1 MLPSAASVS
10 KCNQY
15 NFIQLMSRILL
26 SHSFQSIHYCSMCQS
41 PTIYYLHRTVYLS
54 CILLCN
60 CNKCLFISEIASKT
74 ESTRETVY
82 HTRQLSR
89 MLMKKGKAPKLGK
102 LDETNQ
108 PVIGTF
114 FFLWLISA
122 PCLVYFYRILQSYT
136 CY

>member
-10 KCNQY
+10 QCNQY
-15 NFIQLMSRILL
+15 YFIQLMSCILL
-26 SHSFQSIHYCSMCQS
+26 SHTFQSIHYCSVCQS
-41 PTIYYLHRTVYLS
+41 LTIYYLHCTVYLS
-54 CILLCN
+54 RILLCN
-60 CNKCLFISEIASKT
+60 CNKCLFVSDIASKT
-74 ESTRETVY
+74 ESTREIVY

-108 PVIGTF
+108 PVIDTF
-114 FFLWLISA
+114 FFLWLRSA
-122 PCLVYFYRILQSYT
+122 LCLVYFYHILQSYT